1 MPVPRFTEAER
12 ERRYEFLV
20 NRQKG
25 VGGSDIPRIVGVSSY
40 GNALDVYYEKTRP
53 IDKALID
60 DDTIHQMRGH
70 QLEGTA
76 LAHYWLHTGRRGRA
90 TGIVVS
96 HPDFPNVRVRRD
108 FEVFAESNNLP
119 EGAEGTGTGELKAP
133 VSAVFGKVISDGLR
147 ESEIVQ
153 LQTNIAASRHQWG
166 SIAYF
171 SLEHSKGPITYAD
184 LLADEA
190 LGQFLLEQ
198 GQRFWDEHV
207 VPRIPPDPNEWAH
220 LMQRADAPPIYEL
233 NGEVDPVVDD
243 EPLVTAIAK
252 EIELKELKKE
262 AESVYRTAQ
271 STLFDLMVER
281 EARKVHAAGVGKA
294 TVVTSK
300 GREKLLEDTLRNAMP
315 LDRDKVERW
324 LRESG
329 GGPYD
334 PADVGRMLFECTL
347 DIDQFKTR
355 GEPSQHVRT
364 YPSKEVS

>member
-1 MPVPRFTEAER
+1 M
-12 ERRYEFLV
+12 
-20 NRQKG
+20 
-25 VGGSDIPRIVGVSSY
+25 
-40 GNALDVYYEKTRP
+40 
-53 IDKALID
+53 
-60 DDTIHQMRGH
+60 
-70 QLEGTA
+70 
-76 LAHYWLHTGRRGRA
+76 
-90 TGIVVS
+90 
-96 HPDFPNVRVRRD
+96 
-108 FEVFAESNNLP
+108 
-119 EGAEGTGTGELKAP
+119 
-133 VSAVFGKVISDGLR
+133 
-147 ESEIVQ
+147 
-153 LQTNIAASRHQWG
+153 
-166 SIAYF
+166 
-171 SLEHSKGPITYAD
+171 
-184 LLADEA
+184 
-190 LGQFLLEQ
+190 
-198 GQRFWDEHV
+198 
-207 VPRIPPDPNEWAH
+207 PRIPPDPNEWAH

-262 AESVYRTAQ
+262 AESVYHTAQ